1 MNLKEFF
8 VSSGDEFLWLQP
20 EAHERNFDLL
30 RDAKKFGTMNFR
42 TKNGTL
48 AFSYNPI
55 QNWSFK
61 QTGFL
66 NPAVTISIT
75 DADSDYALYL
85 PEVFS
90 GGQLHMLDG
99 RPFGWKPE
107 KNGRNTWYF
116 SDKNKNRIM
125 KFSPWVDDAQVKK
138 PEPLNILAKVETNR
152 ITNQEFSMM
161 INLGFYLIV
170 LHRMDSSLTGRSAL

>member
-20 EAHERNFDLL
+20 EAHVRNFDLL
-30 RDAKKFGTMNFR
+30 KDAEKFGTMNFR

-55 QNWSFK
+55 QDWSFK
-61 QTGFL
+61 RTGFL
-66 NPAVTISIT
+66 NPAVTIRMPN
-75 DADSDYALYL
+75 ADSDYALYL

-90 GGQLHMLDG
+90 GGQLHMLNG
-99 RPFGWKPE
+99 RPFGWKSE
-107 KNGRNTWYF
+107 KIGRNTWYF

-125 KFSPWVDDAQVKK
+125 SFSPCVDDEQVKIS
-138 PEPLNILAKVETNR
+138 EQLNILVKVETNR

-170 LHRMDSSLTGRSAL
+170 LHRMDSSLTGRSVL